1 MSSSVN
7 VLSDVVRDAG
17 GMAVRC
23 EGVVHIYR
31 LRGNDVVAVRG
42 VDLEV
47 GAGEKVALLGPSGS
61 GKSTL
66 LNLLGGLLRPSA
78 GRLFL
83 GDNEVNKLTERDLL
97 RLRATKV
104 GTVLQGASR
113 NLLPYA
119 SPEQNV
125 RFAQSAVSR
134 QARRGLLA
142 PMELLE
148 VLGLHQVARKPIQ
161 TLSGGEQQRVALA
174 VGVANG
180 PGLLL
185 ADEPTSQLDHEARLG
200 VLEMLE
206 TVNGEFGTTIV
217 LVTHDPDVSHR
228 LGRTVHMRNGAVGAE
243 GHLGERYSVISK
255 GGSVHL
261 ADELLPEW
269 PPGTLVTFERESED
283 IVRIIRRSR

>member
-1 MSSSVN
+1 MSTSVN
-7 VLSDVVRDAG
+7 VVSDVVRDTG
-17 GMAVRC
+17 GIAVRC

-47 GAGEKVALLGPSGS
+47 RAGEKVALLGPSGS

-119 SPEQNV
+119 TPEQNI
-125 RFAQSAVSR
+125 RFAQGAVSR
-134 QARRGLLA
+134 QARRGLLT
-142 PMELLE
+142 PLELLE
-148 VLGLHQVARKPIQ
+148 VLGLHHVARKPIQ

-185 ADEPTSQLDHEARLG
+185 ADEPTSQLDHSARLG

-206 TVNGEFGTTIV
+206 TVNQEFGTTIV

-228 LGRTVHMRNGAVGAE
+228 LGRTVHMRNGVVGAE

-255 GGSVHL
+255 DGSVHL

-269 PPGTLVTFERESED
+269 PPGTMVTFERESD
-283 IVRIIRRSR
+283 DVVRIIRRSR

>member
-1 MSSSVN
+1 MSTSVN
-7 VLSDVVRDAG
+7 VVSDVVRDTG
-17 GMAVRC
+17 GIAVRC

-47 GAGEKVALLGPSGS
+47 RAGEKVALLGPSGS

-119 SPEQNV
+119 TPEQNI
-125 RFAQSAVSR
+125 RFAQGAVSR

-142 PMELLE
+142 PIELLE
-148 VLGLHQVARKPIQ
+148 VLGLHHVARKPIQ

-185 ADEPTSQLDHEARLG
+185 ADEPTSQLDHSARLG

-206 TVNGEFGTTIV
+206 TVNQEFGTTIV

-228 LGRTVHMRNGAVGAE
+228 LGRTVHMRNGVVGAE

-255 GGSVHL
+255 DGSVHL

-269 PPGTLVTFERESED
+269 PPGTMVTFERESD
-283 IVRIIRRSR
+283 DVVRIIRRSR